1 MDNPEAIETV
11 AFEHGYVLGADEGM
25 IFFFM
30 PASHRRLPSAD
41 LVDLVYS
48 NYESLKAY
56 LLNQQKRAE
65 ERR

>member
-1 MDNPEAIETV
+1 MDNPETIETI

-25 IFFFM
+25 IFFFT
-30 PASHRRLPSAD
+30 PPSHRTLPCAD
-41 LVDLVYS
+41 LIDLVCN